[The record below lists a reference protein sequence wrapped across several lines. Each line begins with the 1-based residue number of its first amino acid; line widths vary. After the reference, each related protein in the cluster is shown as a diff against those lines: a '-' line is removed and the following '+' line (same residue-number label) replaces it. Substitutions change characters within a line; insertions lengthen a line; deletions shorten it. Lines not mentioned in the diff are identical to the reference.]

1 MSCSLALVLYVLAA
15 WWISTGAILF
25 LGRLSPRSFRWSLGG
40 ATVVLAA
47 AVWALHWSRNAA
59 TALGACVAFGAAI
72 LVWGWIELSFLLG
85 AVTGP
90 RRHAC
95 APGCQGR
102 GHFWHAVQAILYH
115 ELATLAA
122 LIALAAASWRAPN
135 AYALWTFLL
144 LWSMRVS
151 AKLNLHFGVPNVAAA
166 MLPPHLHYLASFFR
180 QQPMSR
186 LYPLS
191 ATIAAGLAALL
202 ARLAW
207 SARFSPFQSTGLT
220 LLAALATLGFLE
232 HVMLTLSL
240 PADTFWSWMRRRAPR
255 AVYSE
260 L

>member
-1 MSCSLALVLYVLAA
+1 
-15 WWISTGAILF
+15 
-25 LGRLSPRSFRWSLGG
+25 
-40 ATVVLAA
+40 
-47 AVWALHWSRNAA
+47 
-59 TALGACVAFGAAI
+59 
-72 LVWGWIELSFLLG
+72 
-85 AVTGP
+85 
-90 RRHAC
+90 
-95 APGCQGR
+95 
-102 GHFWHAVQAILYH
+102 
-115 ELATLAA
+115 
-122 LIALAAASWRAPN
+122 
-135 AYALWTFLL
+135 
-144 LWSMRVS
+144 
-151 AKLNLHFGVPNVAAA
+151 

-186 LYPLS
+186 LFPLS

-202 ARLAW
+202 ACVAW